1 MKTRSALAALLV
13 TVGIVST
20 TRAQSGMAV
29 ENWGDIRL
37 GPMFTAGESL
47 NAGTVNS
54 GTKTGALFAFTGGA
68 VALFPFTS
76 NFGLQVGLAYDSRGV
91 NFHDESNENTH
102 MYNYN
107 FSYLSLQPEFDFSG
121 FLIGFGFGL
130 PMGASMTT
138 SSDFT
143 PSAAPTTSDI
153 NFLVEGRIGANI
165 TIINS
170 DESQLKLMIVAAY
183 PFTKIQKNIGLA
195 GAVNADNNNGPL
207 ATAQIGLSYM
217 FDLTPH

>member
-47 NAGTVNS
+47 SAGTVKS
-54 GTKTGALFAFTGGA
+54 GTKTGPLFAFTGGA
-68 VALFPFTS
+68 VALFPFTL
-76 NFGLQVGLAYDSRGV
+76 NFGLQVGVAYDSRGA
-91 NFHDESNENTH
+91 NFHDEANSNT
-102 MYNYN
+102 YINYN
-107 FSYLSLQPEFDFSG
+107 FSYLSLQPVFDFSG

-130 PMGASMTT
+130 PMGTSTIA
-138 SSDFT
+138 SSDIPAFT
-143 PSAAPTTSDI
+143 APTTSDM

-195 GAVNADNNNGPL
+195 GAVDADNNNGAL
-207 ATAQIGLSYM
+207 ATAQIGLCYM